1 MGYIL
6 LATTVAGLGDMG
18 MSLIIASIGS
28 AIGTGVAGMAAIGA
42 WKKMITSGQK
52 AAAALLIFVGAPL
65 SQVIYGMILKNAIA
79 GANLNPDSYVWQMI
93 IGLGAGAAMA
103 GSAIFQGRTG
113 ARACDAIAAGAAC
126 ACVGRQH
133 PVRRN
138 GYSGADG
145 NADESD
151 PGQGNLDDFPGANDG
166 AQSAPNHRGTGG

>member
-1 MGYIL
+1 MDYIL
-6 LATTVAGLGDMG
+6 LTSVAGLGDMG

-42 WKKMITSGQK
+42 WKKMIISGQK

-79 GANLNPDSYVWQMI
+79 GANLDPDSYVWQMI

-113 ARACDAIAAGAAC
+113 ARACDAIA
-126 ACVGRQH
+126 
-133 PVRRN
+133 
-138 GYSGADG
+138 S
-145 NADESD
+145 
-151 PGQGNLDDFPGANDG
+151 GANDTAKYIMVIG
-166 AQSAPNHRGTGG
+166 IVETVALFVMIFTMTGLPTG